1 MGITEIVTL
10 TKTNNKFLRSKFN
23 KVFKQETNDTDLNRY
38 SPHSHLND
46 SDDSNDL
53 SEAEDYDSDLSGD
66 GNAPHRPRGEFTEM
80 KEQMYQDKLADL
92 KHQLTKLNNGTLT
105 EWQKKLNKLE
115 KVYKE
120 RIRYT
125 EVVRDLEVEMVE
137 QDFIREKKSAFREFE
152 DQKVYLKDQLIA
164 ELEEKQ
170 KLIEAERHNMELTG
184 DSMEMK
190 PITTRKLRRRAN
202 EPSASAEGTGTYG
215 TGEKRRKPMQ
225 LSSLTYL
232 LEDSDVIDDLKII
245 NKNKAFS
252 MNKTH
257 SQSSS
262 TGSTGGSSPNYRDTR
277 IEDGKLFYEKRW
289 FRRGQSVQV
298 EPKSGEK
305 FPALISAIGTEA
317 IWVRR
322 TSDSSKIRIY
332 LTQLTKGKYVLKRR
346 TV

>member
-1 MGITEIVTL
+1 M
-10 TKTNNKFLRSKFN
+10 TNRK
-23 KVFKQETNDTDLNRY
+23 TDLFRY
-38 SPHSHLND
+38 SPTPPTYE
-46 SDDSNDL
+46 SDDSNDI
-53 SEAEDYDSDLSGD
+53 SDAEDDDDSDNSG
-66 GNAPHRPRGEFTEM
+66 GNPYFKHQNSEFTEM

-92 KHQLTKLNNGTLT
+92 KRQLTKLNDESLP
-105 EWQKKLNKLE
+105 EYQKKLRRLDKMYE
-115 KVYKE
+115 E
-120 RIRYT
+120 RLRFN
-125 EVVRDLEVEMVE
+125 EVIKDLEVEMVE
-137 QDFIREKKSAFREFE
+137 KEFIREKKSAFREFE

-232 LEDSDVIDDLKII
+232 LEDSEVIDDLKII

>member
-1 MGITEIVTL
+1 MM
-10 TKTNNKFLRSKFN
+10 TNRK
-23 KVFKQETNDTDLNRY
+23 TDLFRY
-38 SPHSHLND
+38 SPTPPTYE
-46 SDDSNDL
+46 SDDSNDI
-53 SEAEDYDSDLSGD
+53 SDAEDDDDSDNSG
-66 GNAPHRPRGEFTEM
+66 GNPYFKHQNSEFTEM

-92 KHQLTKLNNGTLT
+92 KRQLTKLNDESLP
-105 EWQKKLNKLE
+105 EYQKKLRRLDKMYE
-115 KVYKE
+115 E
-120 RIRYT
+120 RLRFN
-125 EVVRDLEVEMVE
+125 EVIKDLEVEMVE
-137 QDFIREKKSAFREFE
+137 KEFIREKKSAFREFE

-232 LEDSDVIDDLKII
+232 LEDSEVIDDLKII

>member
-1 MGITEIVTL
+1 M
-10 TKTNNKFLRSKFN
+10 TNRK
-23 KVFKQETNDTDLNRY
+23 TDLFRY
-38 SPHSHLND
+38 SPTPPTYESDESNDISDAEDDDD
-46 SDDSNDL
+46 SDN
-53 SEAEDYDSDLSGD
+53 SG
-66 GNAPHRPRGEFTEM
+66 GNPYFKHQNAEFTEM

-92 KHQLTKLNNGTLT
+92 KRQLSKLNDETLP
-105 EWQKKLNKLE
+105 EYQKKLRRLDKMYE
-115 KVYKE
+115 E
-120 RIRYT
+120 RLRFN
-125 EVVRDLEVEMVE
+125 EVIKDLEVEMVE
-137 QDFIREKKSAFREFE
+137 KEFIREKKSAFREFE

-232 LEDSDVIDDLKII
+232 LEDSEVIDDLKII

>member
-1 MGITEIVTL
+1 MMQIY
-10 TKTNNKFLRSKFN
+10 FFH
-23 KVFKQETNDTDLNRY
+23 
-38 SPHSHLND
+38 P
-46 SDDSNDL
+46 
-53 SEAEDYDSDLSGD
+53 
-66 GNAPHRPRGEFTEM
+66 
-80 KEQMYQDKLADL
+80 
-92 KHQLTKLNNGTLT
+92 
-105 EWQKKLNKLE
+105 
-115 KVYKE
+115 
-120 RIRYT
+120 
-125 EVVRDLEVEMVE
+125 
-137 QDFIREKKSAFREFE
+137 EFE

-202 EPSASAEGTGTYG
+202 EPSGTGTYG

-232 LEDSDVIDDLKII
+232 LEDSEVIDDLKII

-262 TGSTGGSSPNYRDTR
+262 TGSTGGSSPSYHRDTR

-305 FPALISAIGTEA
+305 FAALISAIGTEA